1 MLVARQ
7 GGKASAQG
15 GSESATGLLACGGA
29 QGAGRAGGAVCAVG
43 HLPYCARVRVAE
55 GRSQPLVLSTGLQT
69 HVFHERAKQSEARGC
84 GSRRS
89 KLL

>member
-29 QGAGRAGGAVCAVG
+29 QGELGEQCAQWGVC
-43 HLPYCARVRVAE
+43 PTARVRVAE
-55 GRSQPLVLSTGLQT
+55 GRSQPLVLSTGLQDAC
-69 HVFHERAKQSEARGC
+69 VPRASEAE
-84 GSRRS
+84 
-89 KLL
+89 